1 MWGWGGGE
9 MWVGWWVKGRWDG
22 NWGGERS
29 VGGMV
34 TGMAYRV
41 WVRCRWDGEQ
51 GDEWDVGE
59 IKIGG

>member
-1 MWGWGGGE
+1 M
-9 MWVGWWVKGRWDG
+9 KCRWDG